1 MRRLVAI
8 VFGGL
13 VAACANT
20 AESAPSAA
28 VPVLGAQIRAAT
40 FITADLDASIAF
52 YTDYLGFRELRRSDV
67 EAAKSRR
74 VIGLEGTDPALYVSL
89 APADWTPDSG
99 LAGISFIGT
108 EPMAST
114 PAPNPAL
121 HPERAAR
128 GGEVILSSRTVGLE
142 ALSRRFAAD
151 GVPVI
156 APYGPSGSGRSMSM
170 AVLDPNGIRVELYE
184 Y

>member
-8 VFGGL
+8 IFGAL

-99 LAGISFIGT
+99 LAGISFIGI
-108 EPMAST
+108 EPTAEAPVPD
-114 PAPNPAL
+114 PA
-121 HPERAAR
+121 RAAR

>member
-1 MRRLVAI
+1 MRYPVAI
-8 VFGGL
+8 VFAAL
-13 VAACANT
+13 VSACAGT
-20 AESAPSAA
+20 TQPAPSTAT
-28 VPVLGAQIRAAT
+28 PVLGAQIRAAT
-40 FITADLDASIAF
+40 FVTTDLDASVAF
-52 YTDYLGFRELRRSDV
+52 YTDYLGFRELRRSGV

-74 VIGLEGTDPALYVSL
+74 VIGLEGTAPAQYVSL

-99 LAGISFIGT
+99 LAGISFIGI
-108 EPMAST
+108 EPMAGT
-114 PAPNPAL
+114 PAPDPG
-121 HPERAAR
+121 RAAR